1 MQSQKR
7 IKVSFYLL
15 LILLALITESFSTA
29 WYSGAIH
36 GKLVEKMPARLPLAL
51 ALSKGIILPLGM
63 FLGRVCS
70 SFLPSFYITMAYSLM
85 FIIGLKMITENLRFH
100 PEERIVLI
108 DNNRTLLILSL
119 AGSFNTFFI
128 GISLGLISTKI
139 ALASVITF
147 MATLILAYAA
157 MHFGKKFGLRP
168 FIRITGMVMGAVIVL
183 IAMTYFI
190 KYFIA

>member
-1 MQSQKR
+1 M
-7 IKVSFYLL
+7 SFYLL
-15 LILLALITESFSTA
+15 LILLALITESLSTA

-36 GKLVEKMPARLPLAL
+36 GKLVEKMPVRLPFAL

-63 FLGRVCS
+63 FLGRACTS
-70 SFLPSFYITMAYSLM
+70 ILPSFYITMAYSLM

-100 PEERIVLI
+100 PEERIILV
-108 DNNRTLLILSL
+108 DNNKTLLILSL

-128 GISLGLISTKI
+128 GISLGLISTQI
-139 ALASVITF
+139 ALAAVITF

-157 MHFGKKFGLRP
+157 MYFGKKLGLRP

-183 IAMTYFI
+183 IALTYFI
-190 KYFIA
+190 KFFIA